1 MPTGHTVTRDDRAL
15 MRALYEGEPE
25 MTVVEIARTI
35 GVNRA
40 TVFDYARQ
48 NGWVRAKRGPGP
60 KAAGPAI
67 EPSNRRAVLN
77 TLWLAATRQVLALA
91 VSGGAASKGAPGESG
106 EGGDSGSG
114 ASGASGA
121 HGTSGAPGTPGATV
135 DAQALMAAVRT
146 VEKLI
151 DMDNADARGAAAAA
165 AATAAPA
172 DEGPVDID
180 DFRNEIARRLEGL
193 LGKQPV

>member
-91 VSGGAASKGAPGESG
+91 ASGGAASKGGGG

-114 ASGASGA
+114 ASGASDA
-121 HGTSGAPGTPGATV
+121 HGTSGAPGTPGAPGVTV

-180 DFRNEIARRLEGL
+180 DFRNEIARRIENLVRGDDD
-193 LGKQPV
+193 

>member
-91 VSGGAASKGAPGESG
+91 ATGGAASKGGGG
-106 EGGDSGSG
+106 EGGDNGSG
-114 ASGASGA
+114 ASGASDA
-121 HGTSGAPGTPGATV
+121 HGTPGATV

-180 DFRNEIARRLEGL
+180 DFRNEIARRIENIVRGDDD
-193 LGKQPV
+193 